1 MQTLH
6 LALSTAS
13 AGWPCPTQHC
23 TSRRPRPVH
32 AWHAW
37 PTGVRQQAPTAVASL
52 ADARR
57 CDQLTQT
64 PAMTLAAPLD
74 AADPAAATTA
84 RLPAARPSLRSQPS
98 RRCAERAALTSAR
111 PLGCQE
117 PASSCAARRFTGAA
131 WRRAARRARPPTL
144 PARAGAPGAAHG
156 FFGRGRAST
165 SRAVGA
171 APAAALLAGTGKA
184 WPGGACRRGAAVRR
198 RPGRSH
204 APAQRSTTTARR
216 RLALLGCMCA
226 PPPCRVT
233 GTDLQCW

>member
-6 LALSTAS
+6 PALSTAS

-74 AADPAAATTA
+74 AADHASCHDCA
-84 RLPAARPSLRSQPS
+84 PS
-98 RRCAERAALTSAR
+98 RRAPLPPLAAQPPRHRARCTHQRAPPGLPGGSELVCRT
-111 PLGCQE
+111 PLRRLGV
-117 PASSCAARRFTGAA
+117 AA
-131 WRRAARRARPPTL
+131 RRAARPAPDACRPGRVPQARLTASSAAGARRRAGRLAPRPRPPCW
-144 PARAGAPGAAHG
+144 RAPGR
-156 FFGRGRAST
+156 RGR
-165 SRAVGA
+165 A
-171 APAAALLAGTGKA
+171 APAAA
-184 WPGGACRRGAAVRR
+184 
-198 RPGRSH
+198 
-204 APAQRSTTTARR
+204 AR
-216 RLALLGCMCA
+216 
-226 PPPCRVT
+226 
-233 GTDLQCW
+233 Q

>member
-6 LALSTAS
+6 PALSTAS

-74 AADPAAATTA
+74 AADHASCHDCA
-84 RLPAARPSLRSQPS
+84 PS
-98 RRCAERAALTSAR
+98 RRAPLPPLAAQPPLRRARCTHQRAPPGLPGASELVCRT
-111 PLGCQE
+111 PLHRRGV
-117 PASSCAARRFTGAA
+117 AA
-131 WRRAARRARPPTL
+131 RRAARPAPDAAGQGRCPRRGSRLLWPRARVDKQGGWR
-144 PARAGAPGAAHG
+144 RA
-156 FFGRGRAST
+156 RGR
-165 SRAVGA
+165 
-171 APAAALLAGTGKA
+171 LAGGHWEGMA
-184 WPGGACRRGAAVRR
+184 GRRLPPRRG
-198 RPGRSH
+198 SE
-204 APAQRSTTTARR
+204 APTGALARTRTTLNDNGAS
-216 RLALLGCMCA
+216 
-226 PPPCRVT
+226 PPCAAGLHVRTATVQS
-233 GTDLQCW
+233 DWH